1 MLDILGVGPDEQDG
15 YEHLVRHKAL
25 ADGEL
30 GPAAAVIGAL
40 QDKGLARR
48 LDDGRYAAVSPDLA
62 LRGLAVR
69 AELELGQ
76 ARTRIAELAAVY
88 TDLPREPAESQVEF
102 VPGSE
107 AIRRFQLLHLS
118 AREEVRAFESPPYS
132 EPSDVVPEPEEMDG
146 LSRGVRYRVVYG
158 RAALE
163 EQSLVE
169 LSEPVAAGEQARV
182 VDRVP
187 LRLLLVDRDLAI
199 TPARTGR
206 LMTEG
211 LLVVRPGALLDALSN
226 LFELVWQQALPLQ
239 FGDGPVE
246 PADDGNLVA
255 LLSAGLGDQTIARY
269 LGVGLRTVQRRI
281 QQLMS
286 DLHATTR
293 FQAGVVIGRRP
304 PDER

>member
-1 MLDILGVGPDEQDG
+1 MLDILGVGPDEQAG
-15 YEHLVRHKAL
+15 YEHLLRHKAL
-25 ADGEL
+25 AGAEL
-30 GPAAAVIGAL
+30 GVAAEVIGAL
-40 QDKGLARR
+40 QDKGLVRR

-76 ARTRIAELAAVY
+76 ARARIAELAEVY

-239 FGDGPVE
+239 FGDGPVDQS
-246 PADDGNLVA
+246 DDGNLVA

-304 PDER
+304 PDD